1 MLNRPFTYMPYLIFP
16 PALVPLAVISPPL
29 TSNVPVDPIRIPDV
43 FPSSSS
49 PSDFDALALI
59 VPLSMI
65 KVPPRL
71 IPDPVFLPRA
81 FKVPFPLIVTVVPS
95 VIMSA

>member
-1 MLNRPFTYMPYLIFP
+1 MPYLIFP

-29 TSNVPVDPIRIPDV
+29 TSNVPVDPIRIPDT
-43 FPSSSS
+43 FPSSRP
-49 PSDFDALALI
+49 PSHFDALALI
-59 VPLSMI
+59 VPLSMV

-81 FKVPFPLIVTVVPS
+81 FKVPSPLMVTVAS
-95 VIMSA
+95 SLM